1 MNTDTLRNTYAALA
15 KAGEDLDLP
24 PYFRSMTNSFL
35 GDSLWKEY
43 LGILALAPSLEGRT
57 VLDFGCK
64 FGHTLPILHALGASK
79 CIGVDVDDEY
89 LATGNRAFQAI
100 GFPGAMVKSDD
111 GYMAIESETV
121 DFVLVNEVISHVNP
135 CYLDTLYSELARVL
149 KPGGHIL
156 ISDGNNRANGSCVV
170 DLRQLYA
177 AWENGPEGADTGRDV
192 VNRSFRQRRRDV
204 IAKAH
209 PTLAADRL
217 DYLADTTS
225 GLFGDR
231 LLSEVGKYLSGK
243 GWVERRFRSGVC
255 PTNPM
260 PGGVVMER
268 AFHPIQVE
276 LSLAEF
282 GIAAKQVSIARPGT
296 GSTLGR
302 LKAAVKQAL
311 TRVLYPPEF
320 RGESWAFQI
329 LGRKLGEAPAKW
341 ELR

>member
-1 MNTDTLRNTYAALA
+1 M
-15 KAGEDLDLP
+15 
-24 PYFRSMTNSFL
+24 
-35 GDSLWKEY
+35 
-43 LGILALAPSLEGRT
+43 
-57 VLDFGCK
+57 
-64 FGHTLPILHALGASK
+64 
-79 CIGVDVDDEY
+79 
-89 LATGNRAFQAI
+89 
-100 GFPGAMVKSDD
+100 
-111 GYMAIESETV
+111 
-121 DFVLVNEVISHVNP
+121 
-135 CYLDTLYSELARVL
+135 
-149 KPGGHIL
+149 
-156 ISDGNNRANGSCVV
+156 
-170 DLRQLYA
+170 
-177 AWENGPEGADTGRDV
+177 

-209 PTLAADRL
+209 PTLAADQL

-243 GWVERRFRSGVC
+243 GWVERRFRSGV
-255 PTNPM
+255 
-260 PGGVVMER
+260 VMER

-282 GIAAKQVSIARPGT
+282 WIAAKQVSIPRPGT